1 MRELRERNMAVT
13 PENIDKVT
21 AFLDG
26 DTTVTLPPKANS
38 NTTVD
43 TSNGSTTYVRSIG
56 NTGEGGGEDGRLP
69 ADSSKLNSAWQ
80 AFKRIGYDAL
90 TKGGSKAVD
99 FVKQH
104 GGTVAGLAGLGGA
117 AAVGLGAY
125 GLYKGAK
132 ALFGKKVKPEDTTYP
147 PPPTDEYIYKPQ
159 YPTAP
164 PYRPEAYAPAYP
176 YYPNQSAPTIPYPY
190 PTTPNNPMAIRP
202 SIR

>member
-1 MRELRERNMAVT
+1 MSYEVREALREQNLPLT
-13 PENIDKVT
+13 EDNINKVN
-21 AFLDG
+21 AQ
-26 DTTVTLPPKANS
+26 
-38 NTTVD
+38 TTVD
-43 TSNGSTTYVRSIG
+43 TSGGSTTYVRS
-56 NTGEGGGEDGRLP
+56 LP
-69 ADSSKLNSAWQ
+69 SKKMSIDDPNLNSAWQ
-80 AFKRIGYDAL
+80 VFKDIGKKAL
-90 TKGGSKAVD
+90 TKGGTKAVD

-104 GGTVAGLAGLGGA
+104 GAAIAGLTGLGGA
-117 AAVGLGAY
+117 AAIGLGAY

-190 PTTPNNPMAIRP
+190 PTTPNNPQAIRP
-202 SIR
+202 SIK